1 MAIPTKMKL
10 TPQATT
16 TVAVGHST
24 DSAAEVWQ
32 RISTTLFK
40 VYTNVPAALALNIEN
55 SADPDTEIKLQL
67 AGYPFR
73 VST

>member
-1 MAIPTKMKL
+1 MATPTKMKL
-10 TPQATT
+10 TPKATT
-16 TVAVGHST
+16 TIAVGHST

-40 VYTNVPAALALNIEN
+40 VYTNVPAALALNIEA
-55 SADPDTEIKLQL
+55 SEDVDTEIKIRL
-67 AGYPFR
+67 AGYPWR